1 MIPIENQ
8 TLVRFC
14 EYTATLINM
23 GILDKCHVSDC
34 LVLSVLTI
42 LRICLNN
49 LNETEK

>member
-23 GILDKCHVSDC
+23 GILDKCHVCD
-34 LVLSVLTI
+34 LDVFVFPTI
-42 LRICLNN
+42 
-49 LNETEK
+49 